1 MRTPSASEL
10 LAVWEH
16 ARAQPTAKQ
25 ALMLLATAS
34 PDASREDLAKLS
46 IGRRDA
52 RLLALREVLFGS
64 RLTGLVACPQCGRQ
78 LELSVEAGDL
88 RTAAEQPVPET
99 LSVTREG
106 YSARFRLPNSEDL
119 AALDAGEGQLRDE
132 AAAVRELLSRC
143 LVEIRRNGRKQ
154 NLDAA
159 RSLPPKLIEA
169 IASEMEKADPQAN
182 VQLEFDCADCGHRWL
197 SAFDIVSFLWKE
209 LDNWAKRILRE
220 VCLLASAFGWP
231 EADILAMS
239 AQRRQLYL
247 QMIGEAS

>member
-16 ARAQPTAKQ
+16 ARAQPTTKQ

-52 RLLALREVLFGS
+52 RLLTLREVLFGS

-78 LELSVEAGDL
+78 LELSVEAADL
-88 RTAAEQPVPET
+88 RTGADQPIPET

-106 YSARFRLPNSEDL
+106 YTARFRLPNSEDL
-119 AALDAGEGQLRDE
+119 AALDVAHGRESDE
-132 AAAVRELLSRC
+132 HAAVRALLSRC
-143 LVEIRRNGRKQ
+143 LVEVRRNGRKQ
-154 NLDAA
+154 KLESA
-159 RSLPPKLIEA
+159 RSFPPKLIEA
-169 IASEMEKADPQAN
+169 IADEMEKADPQAN

-247 QMIGEAS
+247 QLIGEAT

>member
-1 MRTPSASEL
+1 MFQGQCWWVTGASSGIGEAL
-10 LAVWEH
+10 
-16 ARAQPTAKQ
+16 ARA
-25 ALMLLATAS
+25 L
-34 PDASREDLAKLS
+34 
-46 IGRRDA
+46 
-52 RLLALREVLFGS
+52 
-64 RLTGLVACPQCGRQ
+64 
-78 LELSVEAGDL
+78 
-88 RTAAEQPVPET
+88 
-99 LSVTREG
+99 
-106 YSARFRLPNSEDL
+106 SARGASVVLSGRNL

-169 IASEMEKADPQAN
+169 NASEMEKADPQAN
-182 VQLEFDCADCGHRWL
+182 VQLGFDCADCGHRWL
-197 SAFDIVSFLWKE
+197 SAFDIFAFLWKE
-209 LDNWAKRILRE
+209 LVNWAKRILRE